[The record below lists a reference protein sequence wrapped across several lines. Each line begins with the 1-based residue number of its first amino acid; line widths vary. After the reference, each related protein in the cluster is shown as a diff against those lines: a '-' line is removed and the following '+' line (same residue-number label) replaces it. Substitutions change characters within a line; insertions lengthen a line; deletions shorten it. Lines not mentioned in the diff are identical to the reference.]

1 MASQVR
7 LSHQTLKVLR
17 AFLNGTKHDLAGSE
31 IARETKI
38 ASGSLYPILARL
50 EKAGWLTSAW
60 EEIDTA
66 EAGRPRMR
74 FYRLT
79 DGGHANA
86 AEAFRELGLQRKPS
100 EWSF

>member
-1 MASQVR
+1 MVSQVR

-17 AFLNGTKHDLAGSE
+17 AFLSGSRRDLAGSDL
-31 IARETKI
+31 AKETVI

-50 EKAGWLTSAW
+50 EKAGWLAGTW
-60 EEIDTA
+60 EEIDPA
-66 EAGRPRMR
+66 EEGRPRKR

-79 DGGHANA
+79 DDGHANA